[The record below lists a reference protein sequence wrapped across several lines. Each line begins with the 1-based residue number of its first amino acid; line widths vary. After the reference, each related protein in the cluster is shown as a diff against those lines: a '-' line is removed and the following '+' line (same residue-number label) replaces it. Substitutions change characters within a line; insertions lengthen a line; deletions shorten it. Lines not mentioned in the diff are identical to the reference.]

1 MINLDLEK
9 HINEQ
14 VEQSIKAYIDS
25 DELQKHVRE
34 QVDAAVG
41 TIIQRIAGKVYVEII
56 NENQIAQHIDNII
69 KIEAGQ
75 IVQNLSTQMV
85 RDEISK
91 ISVSGLV
98 EKQVNKEIKV
108 KIDNFDFPESS
119 IPTSAIKWK
128 QGCLS
133 GSLIDD
139 GMISNFSSTG
149 IDDKSDN
156 VQLTILNDHVVV
168 ENNFSA
174 YNVTAVEDINAKNI
188 SLTGALEIGTEII
201 DHGALTQFVQTHFE
215 IKMEEA
221 MANYKSLFNK
231 DGQMI
236 ITPTSLAPSIVETN
250 IKKLGNLQELNVL
263 GDANLSGT
271 VYINVNGK
279 VGINTDSPRGAF
291 TVYDQDAEVS
301 FARTTRRTMF
311 IGSTSPTG
319 IELGTNSQAQLVFKE
334 NQIDINSALTIL
346 GIKFSVSDSI
356 PEHQGSQNEV
366 VFVKNVADGQ
376 PLIYICRGGTKWTG
390 IAKL

>member
-14 VEQSIKAYIDS
+14 VEQAIKSYLES
-25 DELQKHVRE
+25 DELRKHVRE
-34 QVDAAVG
+34 QVDNAVG
-41 TIIQRIAGKVYVEII
+41 GIIQKVAGKVYVEVV
-56 NENQIAQHIDNII
+56 NENQIAQHIESII

-75 IVQNLSTQMV
+75 VVQNLSTQMV
-85 RDEISK
+85 QKEISK
-91 ISVSGLV
+91 ISVKDLI

-108 KIDNFDFPESS
+108 KIENFDFPESS
-119 IPTSAIKWK
+119 IPTSAINWQ

-133 GSLIDD
+133 GSLIND

-149 IDDKSDN
+149 IDDKSNN
-156 VQLTILNDHVVV
+156 VQLTILDDHVVV
-168 ENNFSA
+168 ENNFTA
-174 YNVTAVEDINAKNI
+174 YNITAAEDINAKNI

-215 IKMEEA
+215 IKLEEA
-221 MANYKSLFNK
+221 LAEFKPLFNNGK
-231 DGQMI
+231 MI
-236 ITPTSLAPSIVETN
+236 ITPTSLAPSIIETN

-263 GDANLSGT
+263 GDANLSGILY
-271 VYINVNGK
+271 VNVNGK
-279 VGINTDSPRGAF
+279 VGINTDSPRGSL

-301 FARTTRRTMF
+301 FVRTNRRTMF
-311 IGSTSPTG
+311 VGSTSPTG
-319 IELGTNSQAQLVFKE
+319 FELGTNSQAQLVFKE

-346 GIKFSVSDSI
+346 GIKFSVSESI